1 MIVLFHHAQGLTD
14 GVLSFAETLRE
25 AGHTVHTPDSY
36 EGHTFDDIDE
46 GMGYAK
52 ETGFQ
57 VIGERALAAAEQLPT
72 AAVYGGFSLGV
83 PPAQE
88 LAQAKDGVRGLLSLH
103 AAIPPGEFGA
113 WPDGLAAQVHA
124 MADDP
129 WFEDFDRAAAKELE
143 GLGAEYFVYPGSAH
157 LFADSS
163 LTSYDAEATALL
175 TERVL
180 EFLAR
185 TDA

>member
-14 GVLSFAETLRE
+14 GVLAFAETLRQS
-25 AGHTVHTPDSY
+25 GHTVHTPDSY
-36 EGHTFDDIDE
+36 DGHTFDDIDE
-46 GMGYAK
+46 GVAFAK

-57 VIGERALAAAEQLPT
+57 VVADRALAAAEELPP
-72 AAVYGGFSLGV
+72 AAVYGGFSLGI
-83 PPAQE
+83 PPAQR
-88 LAQAKDGVRGLLSLH
+88 LAQTTAGVRGLLSFH
-103 AAIPPGEFGA
+103 GAIPPGEFGA

-124 MADDP
+124 MTDDA

-143 GLGAEYFVYPGSAH
+143 ALGADYFLYPGSAH

-163 LTSYDAEATALL
+163 LPSYDAEAADLL

-180 EFLAR
+180 AFLEHSDR
-185 TDA
+185 

>member
-36 EGHTFDDIDE
+36 DGHTFDDIEE
-46 GMGYAK
+46 GVGFAR

-57 VIGERALAAAEQLPT
+57 VVADRALAAAEALPA

-83 PPAQE
+83 PPAQR
-88 LAQAKDGVRGLLSLH
+88 LAQSRQGVRGLLSLH
-103 AAIPPGEFGA
+103 GAIPPAEFGA

-124 MADDP
+124 MTDDP

-143 GLGAEYFVYPGSAH
+143 ALGADYFLYPGSAH

-163 LTSYDAEATALL
+163 LSSYDAEAAALL

-185 TDA
+185 TDS